1 MYGTLWTRL
10 PQTLGPLLPLDE
22 AAWAA
27 VAHLPP
33 QEQLERLGLAE
44 LVMEVRDARGRVL
57 GIGPLILSLVLLG
70 HLEEERAYFRHPEAL
85 SG

>member
-10 PQTLGPLLPLDE
+10 PRTLGPLLSLDE
-22 AAWAA
+22 AAWEA

-33 QEQLERLGLAE
+33 EEQLERLGLAE
-44 LVMEVRDARGRVL
+44 LVLEIRDPQGRLL
-57 GIGPLILSLVLLG
+57 GSGSLLLSLLLLG